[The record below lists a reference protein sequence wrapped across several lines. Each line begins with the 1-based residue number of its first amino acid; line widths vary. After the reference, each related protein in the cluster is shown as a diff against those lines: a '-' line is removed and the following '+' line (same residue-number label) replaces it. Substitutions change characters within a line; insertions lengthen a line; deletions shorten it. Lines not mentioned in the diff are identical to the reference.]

1 MLTEVACFV
10 KYQKRS
16 VIKSTEQ
23 LNSRPKEDTQGVPP
37 RYERTPAKH
46 AAEDLRGRNR
56 LRVIGK
62 ANAQRT
68 ERRNCVEP
76 YFVIN
81 AEELQS
87 HPFIPPTFLV
97 DGLIPQGVSLLCG
110 PSKCGKSWLV
120 LWMAMRICQGEPVWG
135 MKTHPCE
142 VLYLCLEDTYSRLQ
156 DRLYRLPDP
165 APPGLWLMIAA
176 GKLHGGLEEQIED
189 HLAAHPATELIII
202 DTFQKIRTAHGSGVG
217 VYAGDYEDVSAL
229 KRIADEAHIS
239 ILLVHHLR
247 KQKDGSDPFNQ
258 ISGSNGILGAADAA
272 FVMIKER
279 RSQDTTSMFLTGRD
293 VPYQELVLR
302 MENCVWELVERKHE
316 DELREEEI
324 PPFLHRLLGFLQEH
338 PDWTGTATQLVEQM
352 DEDEGM
358 KYRVIKI
365 LSRFQHDYLEPN
377 GITFSSR
384 RTPKER
390 ILQLRLH
397 DSYDSCDTKIA
408 G

>member
-1 MLTEVACFV
+1 M
-10 KYQKRS
+10 
-16 VIKSTEQ
+16 
-23 LNSRPKEDTQGVPP
+23 
-37 RYERTPAKH
+37 
-46 AAEDLRGRNR
+46 
-56 LRVIGK
+56 
-62 ANAQRT
+62 
-68 ERRNCVEP
+68 EP

-87 HPFIPPTFLV
+87 RAFIPPTFLV

-176 GKLHGGLEEQIED
+176 GKLYGGLEEQIED

-279 RSQDTTSMFLTGRD
+279 RSQDTTSMYLTGRD
-293 VPYQELVLR
+293 IPYQELVLR

-338 PDWTGTATQLVEQM
+338 PNWTGTATQLVEQM

-377 GITFSSR
+377 GVTFSSH

>member
-1 MLTEVACFV
+1 M
-10 KYQKRS
+10 
-16 VIKSTEQ
+16 
-23 LNSRPKEDTQGVPP
+23 
-37 RYERTPAKH
+37 
-46 AAEDLRGRNR
+46 
-56 LRVIGK
+56 
-62 ANAQRT
+62 
-68 ERRNCVEP
+68 EP

-87 HPFIPPTFLV
+87 RPFIPPTFLV

-142 VLYLCLEDTYSRLQ
+142 VLYLCLEDTCSRLQ

-279 RSQDTTSMFLTGRD
+279 RSQDTTSMYLTGRD

-397 DSYDSCDTKIA
+397 SFGISSAKAEESGQSPQIH